1 MLILVKS
8 SNQRL
13 SSLSIRLHTSTNMND
28 SVSLCLCYNNFYN
41 NTSNPSPSTNSIL
54 PRRRMV
60 ARTRRTSMYGIPR
73 IPKVPFQTPNRA
85 ASSASSV
92 RVSPQLRYLN
102 ISKKLCEIYFTCCA
116 VLFRENV
123 LLPGMLRM
131 PHTSWKYIS
140 TDMNLHGDPRVYRLK
155 LRAVRI
161 NLNMTQR
168 CFPEFYISWYS
179 VYFLSKVTQKG
190 YDFNDDCI
198 ELLSCLI
205 LTN

>member
-131 PHTSWKYIS
+131 PHTS
-140 TDMNLHGDPRVYRLK
+140 
-155 LRAVRI
+155 
-161 NLNMTQR
+161 
-168 CFPEFYISWYS
+168 
-179 VYFLSKVTQKG
+179 
-190 YDFNDDCI
+190 
-198 ELLSCLI
+198 
-205 LTN
+205 